1 MYGKCKLILH
11 FVSIQTVTADKD
23 FDAEGEYRIIA
34 VMTQHRSDGKY
45 ASAGQY
51 VLRDMK
57 IGVILRRCGKDNE
70 QKSTA

>member
-11 FVSIQTVTADKD
+11 FVSIRTVTADKD

-45 ASAGQY
+45 TAAGQY

-57 IGVILRRCGKDNE
+57 IELILRRCGKDSD
-70 QKSTA
+70 QKSAA